1 VIKKITFDPDSDWVE
16 WKNGK
21 PITQKQLANLLKRY
35 GITPEPVRIDGQQ
48 VRGYRRVAFIEAW
61 ERYL

>member
-1 VIKKITFDPDSDWVE
+1 MAASPDSE
-16 WKNGK
+16 WAEWGKSGK

-35 GITPEPVRIDGQQ
+35 GIFPEQVRIDGQQ